1 MLSFLFSRPLLALR
15 QDREGEDCQRKGRKS
30 GRECPGPEQNRFSEI
45 PHFLISGSARE
56 NNCGKQS
63 PEPMARLSLT
73 HPTGLCL
80 PADVIKH
87 VHSSRDP
94 KLTNFIHQPSTK
106 IELNQS
112 QGYSSH
118 SPQNQL
124 LVMPLACWC
133 IQEGDWRCILIASP
147 KRCLSAI
154 FMEQN
159 LFRGVYLYPW
169 PKKALQPHKSKCPCL
184 RKTFETDIV
193 LALRNKTH
201 VLTQASPG

>member
-112 QGYSSH
+112 QGLLITQPSESAARDATG
-118 SPQNQL
+118 L
-124 LVMPLACWC
+124 LVDTGGRLEVHFNCITQEMPICHLYGAESV
-133 IQEGDWRCILIASP
+133 QRSLPLPMAKKS
-147 KRCLSAI
+147 SA
-154 FMEQN
+154 
-159 LFRGVYLYPW
+159 
-169 PKKALQPHKSKCPCL
+169 
-184 RKTFETDIV
+184 T
-193 LALRNKTH
+193 
-201 VLTQASPG
+201 TQIKMSLP